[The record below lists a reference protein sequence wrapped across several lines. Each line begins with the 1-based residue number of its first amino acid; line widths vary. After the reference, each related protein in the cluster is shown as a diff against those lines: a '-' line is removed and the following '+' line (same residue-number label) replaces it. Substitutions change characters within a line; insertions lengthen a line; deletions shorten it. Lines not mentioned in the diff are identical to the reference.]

1 MNVAKKRKN
10 FVHLRW
16 YCRGIIATTAA
27 LSVWA
32 NILHAGVF
40 NVVTWLFAA
49 MPPLLVLLGWELV
62 SRIPIRKD
70 AAWFIRLARPV
81 ATAGIAGAGAWL
93 SYWHQREAVIRYT
106 NDHQAAYMLPLLIDG
121 LMVIASVSVYE
132 LNAHLLN
139 LEAAEAG
146 AMVRTSKPKVDAPA
160 SKRDKGPNS
169 KERIAQILAKA
180 PELSIK
186 DIAAAAGTSY
196 NYAYTVVTEL
206 RKQPEL
212 AAV

>member
-1 MNVAKKRKN
+1 MNVSKKRKN
-10 FVHLRW
+10 FIHLRW
-16 YCRGIIATTAA
+16 YCRAIIVATAG

-32 NILHAGVF
+32 NILHAGRF
-40 NVVTWLFAA
+40 NWVTWLFAA
-49 MPPLLVLLGWELV
+49 MPPLLVLAGYELV
-62 SRIPIRKD
+62 SRIPVRKD
-70 AAWFIRLARPV
+70 AAWYIRLARPL

-93 SYWHQREAVIRYT
+93 SYWHQRAAILRYT
-106 NDHQAAYMLPLLIDG
+106 SDDQAGAMLPLLIDG

-146 AMVRTSKPKVDAPA
+146 AAVRTGKPKVDAAP
-160 SKRDKGPNS
+160 KRDKGPNR
-169 KERIAQILAKA
+169 KEEIARIISRS

-186 DIAAAAGTSY
+186 DIAQLAGTSY

-212 AAV
+212 ATA

>member
-1 MNVAKKRKN
+1 MNISKKRKN

-16 YCRGIIATTAA
+16 YCRGIIVATAA
-27 LSVWA
+27 LSIWA
-32 NILHAGVF
+32 NILHAGGF
-40 NVVTWLFAA
+40 SLVTWTFAA
-49 MPPLLVLLGWELV
+49 MPPLLVLGGWELV

-81 ATAGIAGAGAWL
+81 ATAGIAGAGGWL
-93 SYWHQREAVIRYT
+93 SYWHQRAAVLRYT
-106 NDHQAAYMLPLLIDG
+106 GDDQAGFMLPLLIDG

-146 AMVRTSKPKVDAPA
+146 SAVRTGKPKVDAAP
-160 SKRDKGPNS
+160 KRDKGPNS

-206 RKQPEL
+206 RKQPEPVS
-212 AAV
+212 A